1 MGTLVD
7 FLTKKGFEVE
17 ASPNAKIS
25 AEAFDLVVKEFGK
38 EQIIKEQSKK
48 VAKKQK
54 RKKEKKEKHKKDAK
68 KKNPEKEIPEV
79 MGEAVDDGYDG
90 YYNDVL
96 PPDTDRVKDGLDK
109 ELVKKIGY
117 VRARKEH
124 PELVAMNLLSISL
137 ICMLN

>member
-1 MGTLVD
+1 MKYCPYCGAGFSDGTVS
-7 FLTKKGFEVE
+7 FCSECGKKLPEEKTVPPE
-17 ASPNAKIS
+17 A
-25 AEAFDLVVKEFGK
+25 
-38 EQIIKEQSKK
+38 KEQSKK

-68 KKNPEKEIPEV
+68 KKKAAKEIPEV

-109 ELVKKIGY
+109 ELVKKI
-117 VRARKEH
+117 
-124 PELVAMNLLSISL
+124 VALCIGVTVIILMCVALLYIL
-137 ICMLN
+137 

>member
-1 MGTLVD
+1 MKYCPYCGAGFSDGTVS
-7 FLTKKGFEVE
+7 FCTECGKKLPEEKTLPPE
-17 ASPNAKIS
+17 A
-25 AEAFDLVVKEFGK
+25 
-38 EQIIKEQSKK
+38 KEQSKK

-68 KKNPEKEIPEV
+68 KKKAAKEIPEV

-109 ELVKKIGY
+109 DLVKKI
-117 VRARKEH
+117 
-124 PELVAMNLLSISL
+124 VALCIGVTVVILMCVALLYIL
-137 ICMLN
+137 

>member
-1 MGTLVD
+1 MKYCPYCGAGFSDGTVS
-7 FLTKKGFEVE
+7 FCTECGKKLPEEKTVPPE
-17 ASPNAKIS
+17 A
-25 AEAFDLVVKEFGK
+25 
-38 EQIIKEQSKK
+38 KEQSKK

-68 KKNPEKEIPEV
+68 KKKPEKEIPEV

-109 ELVKKIGY
+109 ELVKKI
-117 VRARKEH
+117 
-124 PELVAMNLLSISL
+124 VALCIGVTVIILMCVALLYIL
-137 ICMLN
+137 